1 MFGAVVL
8 VLWFCSS
15 GSGFYCFGSS
25 DSSSYG
31 LGSVVLWF
39 WFWFCGSYLAGFQ
52 DVDLLLVDGVSVLLQ
67 EAFTLILHLWTR
79 Q

>member
-31 LGSVVLWF
+31 LGSVVL